1 MSKVVKSED
10 QNQVETWLAN
20 NLEAFEQQ
28 KVRIAE
34 LLAELEQCPR
44 IMTAK
49 YRGIKKQI
57 ATHQKLAITYKQN
70 ALNLQAVLEFPLGG
84 D

>member
-1 MSKVVKSED
+1 MSTTEVAKM
-10 QNQVETWLAN
+10 ETWITN

-34 LLAELEQCPR
+34 LQVELEQCPR

-57 ATHQKLAITYKQN
+57 TLHQKLAV
-70 ALNLQAVLEFPLGG
+70 AHLQAAQNFQKTLEDL
-84 D
+84 